1 MYSLYIDSRHI
12 KHYGKW
18 QMSTFE
24 QVLTY
29 IFKFLFENKYWALD
43 RLSMPFW
50 DLSGASNMFCNI
62 EGFKYF
68 VIFVGN
74 AHLKISFPSSFT
86 PLKWSEPK
94 QIVDPS
100 HEIFKV

>member
-1 MYSLYIDSRHI
+1 
-12 KHYGKW
+12 
-18 QMSTFE
+18 
-24 QVLTY
+24 
-29 IFKFLFENKYWALD
+29 
-43 RLSMPFW
+43 
-50 DLSGASNMFCNI
+50 MFCNI